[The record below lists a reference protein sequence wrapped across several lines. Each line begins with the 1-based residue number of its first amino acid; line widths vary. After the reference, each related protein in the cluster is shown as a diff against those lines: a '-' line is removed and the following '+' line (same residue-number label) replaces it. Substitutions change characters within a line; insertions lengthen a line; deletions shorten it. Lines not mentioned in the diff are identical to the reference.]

1 MREGPA
7 AHAARCRR
15 LSCSFAWGALL
26 ASNKP
31 AGLAHQHRPLARRPA
46 CLAFPERERGR
57 TLGALDA
64 AVLAAAGQRAR
75 RAISDGG
82 GTTLLAVAPAAPR
95 TSRRIKG
102 AALALACAGSASS
115 AAETVDRLTQQTG
128 ESAGRDRRL
137 SLPEVPGEHRR
148 QGAATRRAL
157 APSSKIVTPLLQL
170 GLSPA
175 LPAGPLVH
183 QPNPV
188 PHCFP
193 AQVRP
198 DHGLPIG
205 ASLRLLSAVATY
217 GSWPCHE
224 LSPCSARGTGSLA
237 VLQRTGGKQ
246 TLLRPKAVT
255 VTVACR
261 A

>member
-75 RAISDGG
+75 RAISGDVRGEG
-82 GTTLLAVAPAAPR
+82 ERTTLLAVARAAPR

-102 AALALACAGSASS
+102 AALALACAGSTGS
-115 AAETVDRLTQQTG
+115 AAETVDRVTQQTD
-128 ESAGRDRRL
+128 ERAGRDRQL
-137 SLPEVPGEHRR
+137 SLLWHTFLPVEQHRR

-157 APSSKIVTPLLQL
+157 APSSTIVTPSLVQI

-175 LPAGPLVH
+175 LPAGPLGH
-183 QPNPV
+183 QPHPV

-193 AQVRP
+193 TQVRP
-198 DHGLPIG
+198 DHG
-205 ASLRLLSAVATY
+205 
-217 GSWPCHE
+217 
-224 LSPCSARGTGSLA
+224 
-237 VLQRTGGKQ
+237 
-246 TLLRPKAVT
+246 
-255 VTVACR
+255 
-261 A
+261 